1 MEYRAL
7 GRTGTKVSAIC
18 LGTMTYGQQNTEA
31 DAHAQL
37 DFALDRG
44 INFVDAA
51 EMYPVPPMAETYG
64 KTEAFIG
71 TWVKANPAKRQKIV
85 LATKAVTAGRGL
97 DWIRG
102 KGHPADRVN
111 LVAAVE
117 ASLKRLQT
125 DRIDLYQLHWPDRKT
140 NMFGELGYS
149 HDPQDNS
156 VPIEETLRVLDDM
169 VRAGKIRFIG
179 LSNETPWGVAQFLK
193 YAEQQNLARI
203 VSIQNPYN
211 LLNRSYEIG
220 LAEMSI
226 REECGLLAYSPLA
239 MGVLTG
245 KYLNGAKPTGARL
258 TLFDRFQRYNNRQGG
273 TAAARYIALAK
284 EHNLDPVVMAIS
296 YILRQ
301 PFVTSVIIGAT
312 TLAQLKQDIAAQ
324 DQSLSE
330 VVVKAIEAIHTDIP
344 NPCP

>member
-18 LGTMTYGQQNTEA
+18 LGTMTFGQQNTEA

-37 DFALDRG
+37 DLACDRG

-51 EMYPVPPMAETYG
+51 EMYPVPPMADTYG

-71 TWVKANPAKRQKIV
+71 TWIKAHPAKRQKII

-97 DWIRG
+97 DWIRE
-102 KGHPADRVN
+102 KNHPADRAN
-111 LVAAVE
+111 LVAAID
-117 ASLKRLQT
+117 ASLQRLKT

-140 NMFGELGYS
+140 NMFGALGYN
-149 HDPQDNS
+149 HDPQDDS

-179 LSNETPWGVAQFLK
+179 LSNETPWGVASFLK
-193 YAEQQNLARI
+193 CAEQQNLARI
-203 VSIQNPYN
+203 ASIQNPYN

-245 KYLNGAKPTGARL
+245 KYLNGAKPAGARL
-258 TLFDRFQRYNNRQGG
+258 TLFDRFQRYSNPRG
-273 TAAARYIALAK
+273 AAAAVQYIALAK
-284 EHNLDPVVMAIS
+284 EQGLDPGIMSIA

-301 PFVTSVIIGAT
+301 PFVTAVIIGAT
-312 TLAQLKQDIAAQ
+312 TLAQLEQNIAAKNLN
-324 DQSLSE
+324 LSDD
-330 VVVKAIEAIHTDIP
+330 VVKAIETIHTDIP

>member
-18 LGTMTYGQQNTEA
+18 LGTMTFGQQNTEA
-31 DAHAQL
+31 EAHAQL
-37 DFALDRG
+37 DLAYDRG

-51 EMYPVPPMAETYG
+51 EMYPVPGRAETYG
-64 KTEAFIG
+64 KTETFIG
-71 TWVKANPAKRQKIV
+71 TWIKAHPAKRQKIT
-85 LATKAVTAGRGL
+85 LATKAVASGRGF
-97 DWIRG
+97 DWIRDG
-102 KGHPADRVN
+102 NHPADRVN
-111 LVAAVE
+111 LVAAID
-117 ASLKRLQT
+117 ASLKRLRS

-140 NMFGELGYS
+140 NMFGALGYS
-149 HDPQDNS
+149 HDPQDDS

-179 LSNETPWGVAQFLK
+179 LSNETPWGVASFLK
-193 YAEQQNLARI
+193 CAEQQNLARI

-245 KYLNGAKPTGARL
+245 KYLNGARPAGARL
-258 TLFDRFQRYNNRQGG
+258 SLFDRFQRYSNPQGG
-273 TAAARYIALAK
+273 AAAARYIALAK
-284 EHNLDPVVMAIS
+284 EQNLDPVAMSIS

-312 TLAQLKQDIAAQ
+312 TLAQLEQNIAAKTLR
-324 DQSLSE
+324 LSDD
-330 VVVKAIEAIHTDIP
+330 VVKAIEAIHTDIP

>member
-18 LGTMTYGQQNTEA
+18 LGTMTFGQQNTE
-31 DAHAQL
+31 DEAHAQL
-37 DFALDRG
+37 DFALDQG

-51 EMYPVPPMAETYG
+51 EMYPVPGRVETYG
-64 KTEAFIG
+64 KTEEFIG
-71 TWVKANPAKRQKIV
+71 TWIKAHPAKRQKIT
-85 LATKAVTAGRGL
+85 LATKAVASGRGF

-102 KGHPADRVN
+102 GNHPADRAN
-111 LVAAVE
+111 LVAAVD
-117 ASLKRLQT
+117 ASLQRLKT

-156 VPIEETLRVLDDM
+156 VPIAETLRVLDDM

-179 LSNETPWGVAQFLK
+179 LSNETPWGVAQFLNH
-193 YAEQQNLARI
+193 AERHNLARV

-245 KYLNGAKPTGARL
+245 KYLNGAKPAGARL
-258 TLFDRFQRYNNRQGG
+258 TLFDRFQRYNKPQG
-273 TAAARYIALAK
+273 TAAAARYIAVAK
-284 EHNLDPVVMAIS
+284 DHSLDPAVMAIA

-312 TLAQLKQDIAAQ
+312 TLAQLKQDITAQ

-330 VVVKAIEAIHTDIP
+330 AVVKAIEAVHTEIP

>member
-18 LGTMTYGQQNTEA
+18 LGTMTFGQQNTEA
-31 DAHAQL
+31 DAHTQL
-37 DFALDRG
+37 DLAYDRG

-51 EMYPVPPMAETYG
+51 EMYPVPPMADTYG

-71 TWVKANPAKRQKIV
+71 TWIKAHPAKRQKII

-97 DWIRG
+97 DWIRE
-102 KGHPADRVN
+102 KNHRADRAN
-111 LVAAVE
+111 LVAAID
-117 ASLKRLQT
+117 ASLQRLKT

-140 NMFGELGYS
+140 NMFGALGYN
-149 HDPQDNS
+149 HDPQDDS

-179 LSNETPWGVAQFLK
+179 LSNETPWGVASFLK
-193 YAEQQNLARI
+193 CAEQQNLARI
-203 VSIQNPYN
+203 ASIQNPYN

-245 KYLNGAKPTGARL
+245 KYLNGAKPAGARL
-258 TLFDRFQRYNNRQGG
+258 TLFDRFQRYSNPRG
-273 TAAARYIALAK
+273 AAAAVQYIALAK
-284 EHNLDPVVMAIS
+284 EQGLDPGIMSIA

-301 PFVTSVIIGAT
+301 PFVTAVIIGAT
-312 TLAQLKQDIAAQ
+312 TLTQLEQNIAAKNLN
-324 DQSLSE
+324 LSDD
-330 VVVKAIEAIHTDIP
+330 VVKAIETIHTDIP